1 MKKPNDTFTLT
12 SPEVKA
18 TGKLPID
25 YTGDGNGDTLPLVW
39 TGAPEGTKSFALVMD
54 HHTPDDT
61 MRHYWTLYDI
71 PPTTTELPK
80 NTKDIGKLGTSFFG
94 EVGYEPPHSRGPGE
108 KTYTLTLYAL
118 NEPPKI
124 SEPPS
129 KVGREELLTA
139 IEGKVLASASLDV
152 VYTRNGEATDAPP
165 PQGNRPPRRN
175 DGGLIK
181 PQTSDTIK
189 VSAYADNWFMLYING
204 KLTAVDSIDFM
215 PHNVVTLDILPEYP
229 MNIAVMAKDNADPK
243 TGMEYGNRIGDA
255 GFIIHFADGTVSNAS
270 WKAKNFFTGPLN
282 GDTENPKVE
291 TTPIPEDWF
300 SVDFDDSAWKNAT
313 EYSDE
318 TVRPMRVFNREDF
331 GDAKFIWTEDLEL
344 DNTVIFRT
352 RIEKPD
358 WKPRW
363 NTTPDL
369 TIPTTRPE

>member
-1 MKKPNDTFTLT
+1 MTVQD
-12 SPEVKA
+12 
-18 TGKLPID
+18 
-25 YTGDGNGDTLPLVW
+25 
-39 TGAPEGTKSFALVMD
+39 
-54 HHTPDDT
+54 
-61 MRHYWTLYDI
+61 
-71 PPTTTELPK
+71 
-80 NTKDIGKLGTSFFG
+80 
-94 EVGYEPPHSRGPGE
+94 
-108 KTYTLTLYAL
+108 
-118 NEPPKI
+118 PPKD
-124 SEPPS
+124 
-129 KVGREELLTA
+129 
-139 IEGKVLASASLDV
+139 GK
-152 VYTRNGEATDAPP
+152 
-165 PQGNRPPRRN
+165 RPPRPK

-181 PQTSDTIK
+181 PAISDTIK

-204 KLTAVDSIDFM
+204 KLIAVDSIDFM

-243 TGMEYGNRIGDA
+243 TGMEYGNRIGDT
-255 GFIIHFADGTVSNAS
+255 GFIIRFADGPVSNAT

-282 GDTENPKVE
+282 GDTKNPKVK

-300 SVDFDDSAWKNAT
+300 SPDFDDSAWKNAT

-369 TIPTTRPE
+369 TTPTTKPE